1 MRLIDPRTGIE
12 VMDREE
18 CLRLLEAEVVG
29 RLAVVEDGRPVVLP
43 VNYAMDGERIVFRT
57 AQGTKLDAVVRG
69 SAVAF
74 EIDHT
79 DRIYQTGWSVLVS
92 GRAEL
97 VTDHRELER
106 ARALPLRP
114 WSEHE
119 KSNWVA
125 IHPQT
130 VTGRRIV
137 SVAPPDAFRG

>member
-12 VMDREE
+12 VMDRDE

-29 RLAVVEDGRPVVLP
+29 RLAVVEDGRPVILP

-57 AQGTKLDAVVRG
+57 ADGTKLDAVVRG
-69 SAVAF
+69 GAAAF

-92 GRAEL
+92 GRAE
-97 VTDHRELER
+97 VITDDRELER

-114 WSEHE
+114 WSSHE

-130 VTGRRIV
+130 ITGRRIV
-137 SVAPPDAFRG
+137 AVAPPDSFRG